1 MLTVIIYVSFTL
13 GYIWK
18 QTKLVAKFLIV
29 YLKIEQCLHMQE
41 AHVVAEAAAAT
52 AVIVAQSYL
61 SI

>member
-41 AHVVAEAAAAT
+41 AHVVVAEAAAAI
-52 AVIVAQSYL
+52 AVIVA
-61 SI
+61 